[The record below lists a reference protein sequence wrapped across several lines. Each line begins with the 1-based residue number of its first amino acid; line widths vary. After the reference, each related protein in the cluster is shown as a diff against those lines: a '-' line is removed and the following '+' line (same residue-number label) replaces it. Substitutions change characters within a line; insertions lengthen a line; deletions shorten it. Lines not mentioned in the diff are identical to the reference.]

1 LPLAQLLHVGTFRGR
16 LPGGTSRP
24 VPWILLFELLL
35 ALMVL
40 LIDFGVLNVT
50 AMVILAFSRMT
61 EMMALSL
68 AVAVVWRQ
76 GLAAVLIVH
85 EP

>member
-1 LPLAQLLHVGTFRGR
+1 
-16 LPGGTSRP
+16 
-24 VPWILLFELLL
+24 LL

-61 EMMALSL
+61 EMMALGL

>member
-1 LPLAQLLHVGTFRGR
+1 
-16 LPGGTSRP
+16 
-24 VPWILLFELLL
+24 
-35 ALMVL
+35 MVL

-61 EMMALSL
+61 EMMALGL

-76 GLAAVLIVH
+76 GLAQCR
-85 EP
+85 